1 MTSEMASRAARRAP
15 TKKFHKRKDMI
26 LRAAVDVLNQR
37 GVKGMTLANVA
48 DRLDLVPTAVMYYFR
63 SKEELAASC
72 FHRSIEVYESLLDKA
87 ERGKNAREAIEL
99 FVKEFFEH
107 RRRIAIGEAEQMAV
121 FNDVRALHDPGVG
134 KAYEGM
140 FRRVRGLLMK
150 SRDFTKLERVDCNA
164 RTHLL
169 LSQLFWSV
177 VWIKNF
183 DPEDYG
189 RLAEHVLDI
198 LLNGLA
204 RNRGDWK
211 PVTLPLHAPAS
222 SDGSNEARETF
233 LRAATVLINEQGY
246 LGASVQ
252 KISER
257 LNVTK
262 GAFYHHNEAKD
273 DLVEACFARTL
284 EIMRHAQRE
293 AAAATKTGYA
303 NLAAVCAAL
312 LHYQLEGSAP
322 LLRTSALTSVP
333 ENIHKQLILEFERV
347 SGRFS
352 LVCSEGI
359 ADGSLRPVNASIA
372 AQMIT
377 AMINASAELHFWAP
391 GVTAQNG
398 AAIYARPLFEGLLT
412 K

>member
-1 MTSEMASRAARRAP
+1 MTMAE
-15 TKKFHKRKDMI
+15 
-26 LRAAVDVLNQR
+26 
-37 GVKGMTLANVA
+37 VA
-48 DRLDLVPTAVMYYFR
+48 SRLDLVPTGVTYYFR
-63 SKEELAASC
+63 SKEDLAASC
-72 FHRSIEVYESLLDKA
+72 FHRSIEVYDALLAEA
-87 ERGKNAREAIEL
+87 ERGKTARESLEM
-99 FVKEFFEH
+99 FVRRFFEH

-121 FNDVRALHDPGVG
+121 FNDVRALHDPAVG
-134 KAYEGM
+134 KAYEAM
-140 FRRVRGLLMK
+140 FRRARGLLLK
-150 SRDFTKLERVDCNA
+150 SRDFSSLERVDCNA

-177 VWIKNF
+177 VWIAHY
-183 DPEDYG
+183 DTEDYE
-189 RLAEHVLDI
+189 RLADHALDI
-198 LLNGLA
+198 LENGLA
-204 RNRGDWK
+204 QSGGKWN
-211 PVTLPLHAPAS
+211 PAELPSLQRSS
-222 SDGSNEARETF
+222 SDRSSEARETF

-252 KISER
+252 KISEH

-262 GAFYHHNEAKD
+262 GSFYHHHDAKD

-293 AAAATKTGYA
+293 AETATRTGYS
-303 NLAAVCAAL
+303 NIAAVCAAL
-312 LHYQLEGSAP
+312 LQYQLAGSAP

-333 ENIHKQLILEFERV
+333 ENIHKMLINEFGKV

-352 LVCSEGI
+352 LICTDGI
-359 ADGSLRPVNASIA
+359 ADGSLRPVDSSIA

-391 GVTAQNG
+391 GITTQNG
-398 AAIYARPLFEGLLT
+398 AKVYARPLFEGLLA